1 MAKKELDQLLNQSQD
16 LSVFDKPSNNEV
28 SYSASATP
36 NVSQRNI
43 TTFVMMDE
51 FVPTNYEDLIRDFKK
66 MIDTQKISV
75 LQGLSWRIIK
85 SKNKWVRRQTIIG
98 LIVNDVLG
106 LVNGDIQI
114 LLFNKNLMS
123 HVLKL
128 FLYISEDSYGRKV
141 LFRNSGLYKELIDLI
156 PETLKIKNYV
166 CLDIILQILLNIWHS
181 QEIFI
186 ELINLNIIYICINT
200 LLTDENIIAND

>member
-1 MAKKELDQLLNQSQD
+1 MGD
-16 LSVFDKPSNNEV
+16 
-28 SYSASATP
+28 
-36 NVSQRNI
+36 I
-43 TTFVMMDE
+43 
-51 FVPTNYEDLIRDFKK
+51 
-66 MIDTQKISV
+66 QKISV

-156 PETLKIKNYV
+156 PETLKI
-166 CLDIILQILLNIWHS
+166 
-181 QEIFI
+181 
-186 ELINLNIIYICINT
+186 
-200 LLTDENIIAND
+200 

>member
-1 MAKKELDQLLNQSQD
+1 
-16 LSVFDKPSNNEV
+16 
-28 SYSASATP
+28 
-36 NVSQRNI
+36 
-43 TTFVMMDE
+43 MMDE

-66 MIDTQKISV
+66 MADTQKISV

-156 PETLKIKNYV
+156 PETLKIQNYV
-166 CLDIILQILLNIWHS
+166 CLDIIL
-181 QEIFI
+181 
-186 ELINLNIIYICINT
+186 
-200 LLTDENIIAND
+200 

>member
-1 MAKKELDQLLNQSQD
+1 
-16 LSVFDKPSNNEV
+16 
-28 SYSASATP
+28 
-36 NVSQRNI
+36 
-43 TTFVMMDE
+43 MMDE

-66 MIDTQKISV
+66 MTDTQKISV

-156 PETLKIKNYV
+156 PETLKIQNYV
-166 CLDIILQILLNIWHS
+166 CLDIIL
-181 QEIFI
+181 
-186 ELINLNIIYICINT
+186 
-200 LLTDENIIAND
+200 

>member
-1 MAKKELDQLLNQSQD
+1 MAKKELEELLNQSQD

-43 TTFVMMDE
+43 TTFVTLDE
-51 FVPTNYEDLIRDFKK
+51 FVPTNYDDLIRDFKK
-66 MIDTQKISV
+66 MPDPQKISI

-85 SKNKWVRRQTIIG
+85 SKNKWIRRQTIIG
-98 LIVNDVLG
+98 LIINDVLG

-128 FLYISEDSYGRKV
+128 FLYIS
-141 LFRNSGLYKELIDLI
+141 
-156 PETLKIKNYV
+156 
-166 CLDIILQILLNIWHS
+166 
-181 QEIFI
+181 
-186 ELINLNIIYICINT
+186 
-200 LLTDENIIAND
+200 